1 MYRVCCNHA
10 LEKFGLDFAGS
21 LYCGDDF
28 PSTKNMYKCY
38 ILFFPCCV
46 TWPVHLEVIADV
58 NSANVI
64 LELRWFIARGML
76 CLLLSNDFKSF
87 KSLDIKN
94 KCCKQGISCKF
105 ILECSSWWD
114 GFYKRLI
121 VVVKSPLKK
130 VLGKVYLTY
139 LELYATLTEIKN
151 IMNFRPLTY
160 FNEYQFSESLTPKL
174 FDLWSFL
181 A

>member
-1 MYRVCCNHA
+1 
-10 LEKFGLDFAGS
+10 
-21 LYCGDDF
+21 
-28 PSTKNMYKCY
+28 
-38 ILFFPCCV
+38 
-46 TWPVHLEVIADV
+46 
-58 NSANVI
+58 
-64 LELRWFIARGML
+64 ML

-94 KCCKQGISCKF
+94 KCCKQGIPCKF

-139 LELYATLTEIKN
+139 LELYVTLTEIKN